1 MNNRFDKLRSE
12 IGDSISVNRKL
23 KGYSQED
30 FSYMIGISRRSLSKI
45 ENGHSYPSLI
55 TTSLIDEFL
64 DISIAD
70 IIKSSSTNPSLHLSM
85 LYSQFLYYLD
95 NRDHNKIIRIFKLMS
110 ELIRYIPTKSL
121 EYKKYLFTK
130 SWVHII
136 NNQIPSAYEALTLAY
151 NLRIKN
157 NEDDKILDYKIF
169 LLKESIAPDLED
181 SSEKIDEVANSSIRK
196 LKEKA
201 EELEAYPDLKMK
213 YLYNAL
219 VIKIG
224 NLKDYTADFDLLTA
238 ILDLSMTN
246 HHLMTYFQTLF
257 YRGIINYYN
266 GNTQFYLDIDEALT
280 YFYIKENHTF
290 FDLDVNLLRDTIFK
304 EC

>member
-1 MNNRFDKLRSE
+1 MNNKFDKLRSE
-12 IGDSISVNRKL
+12 IGESIFVNRKQ

-95 NRDHNKIIRIFKLMS
+95 NRDHNKISQIFNLMG
-110 ELIRYIPTKSL
+110 ELISYIPINSL

-136 NNQIPSAYEALTLAY
+136 NDEISSAYEALTLAY
-151 NLRIKN
+151 NLNIN
-157 NEDDKILDYKIF
+157 NTEDEEILDYKIF

-181 SSEKIDEVANSSIRK
+181 SSEKIDEVAYNSINNLIKKS
-196 LKEKA
+196 KE
-201 EELEAYPDLKMK
+201 LDTYPDLKMK

-224 NLKDYTADFDLLTA
+224 NLEDYHVDFDLLTA

-246 HHLMTYFQTLF
+246 NHLMTYFQTLF

-290 FDLDVNLLRDTIFK
+290 FDLNVNLLRDTIFK

>member
-1 MNNRFDKLRSE
+1 MNNNFDKLRSE
-12 IGDSISVNRKL
+12 IGESISVNRKL
-23 KGYSQED
+23 KVYSQED

-55 TTSLIDEFL
+55 NTSLIDEFL
-64 DISIAD
+64 DMSIAD
-70 IIKSSSTNPSLHLSM
+70 IIKTSSTNPSLHLTM
-85 LYSQFLYYLD
+85 LYSQFLHYLD
-95 NRDHNKIIRIFKLMS
+95 NRGHNKIIKIYKLMDD
-110 ELIRYIPTKSL
+110 LIRYIPTNSL

-136 NNQIPSAYEALTLAY
+136 NNEISSAYEALTLAY

-157 NEDDKILDYKIF
+157 NEDEKILDYKIF

-181 SSEKIDEVANSSIRK
+181 SSEKIDEVAYISIRK

-201 EELEAYPDLKMK
+201 EELDIYPDLKMK
-213 YLYNAL
+213 YLYDAL

-224 NLKDYTADFDLLTA
+224 NLKDYTTDFDLLTA
-238 ILDLSMTN
+238 ILDLSITN
-246 HHLMTYFQTLF
+246 HHLMTYFQTLL

-266 GNTQFYLDIDEALT
+266 DSSNFYLDIDEALT
-280 YFYIKENHTF
+280 YFYIKENNVF
-290 FDLDVNLLRDTIFK
+290 FDLNGNLLRNTIFK

>member
-1 MNNRFDKLRSE
+1 MNNNFDKLRSE
-12 IGDSISVNRKL
+12 IGESISVNRKL
-23 KGYSQED
+23 KVYSQED

-55 TTSLIDEFL
+55 NTSLIDEFL
-64 DISIAD
+64 DMSIAD
-70 IIKSSSTNPSLHLSM
+70 IIKTSSTNPSLHLTM

-95 NRDHNKIIRIFKLMS
+95 NRGHNKIIKIYKLMDD
-110 ELIRYIPTKSL
+110 LIRYIPTNSL

-136 NNQIPSAYEALTLAY
+136 NNEISSAYEALTLAY

-157 NEDDKILDYKIF
+157 NEDEKILDYKIF

-181 SSEKIDEVANSSIRK
+181 SSEKIDEVAYISIRK

-201 EELEAYPDLKMK
+201 EELDIYPDLKMK
-213 YLYNAL
+213 YLYDAL

-224 NLKDYTADFDLLTA
+224 NLKDYTTDFDLLTA
-238 ILDLSMTN
+238 ILDLSITN
-246 HHLMTYFQTLF
+246 HHLMTYFQTLL

-266 GNTQFYLDIDEALT
+266 DSSNFYLDIDEALT
-280 YFYIKENHTF
+280 YFYIKENNVF
-290 FDLDVNLLRDTIFK
+290 FDLNGNLLRNTIFK

>member
-1 MNNRFDKLRSE
+1 MNNKFDKLRSD
-12 IGDSISVNRKL
+12 IGESISVNRKL

-64 DISIAD
+64 GISIAD
-70 IIKSSSTNPSLHLSM
+70 TIKTSSTNPSLHLNM

-95 NRDHNKIIRIFKLMS
+95 NRDHNKIIKIFKLMG
-110 ELIRYIPTKSL
+110 ELISYIPTNSL
-121 EYKKYLFTK
+121 EHKKYLFTK

-136 NNQIPSAYEALTLAY
+136 NNEISSAYEALTLAY

-157 NEDDKILDYKIF
+157 NEDEKILDYKIF

-181 SSEKIDEVANSSIRK
+181 SSDKIDEVAHSSISN
-196 LKEKA
+196 LKAKA
-201 EELEAYPDLKMK
+201 NELDTYPDLKMK

-224 NLKDYTADFDLLTA
+224 NLEDYTTDFDLLTT
-238 ILDLSMTN
+238 ILDLSIIN
-246 HHLMTYFQTLF
+246 QHLMTYFQTLF

-266 GNTQFYLDIDEALT
+266 GNAHFYLDLDEALT
-280 YFYIKENHTF
+280 YFYISENYDF
-290 FDLDVNLLRDTIFK
+290 FNSNVNLLRKTIFK
-304 EC
+304 EY

>member
-1 MNNRFDKLRSE
+1 MNNKFDKLRSE
-12 IGDSISVNRKL
+12 IGESISVNRKQ

-30 FSYMIGISRRSLSKI
+30 FSYIIGISRRSLSKI

-64 DISIAD
+64 DMSIAD

-95 NRDHNKIIRIFKLMS
+95 NRDHNKIIKIYKLMDD
-110 ELIRYIPTKSL
+110 LIRYIPTNSL

-136 NNQIPSAYEALTLAY
+136 NNEISSAYETLTLAY
-151 NLRIKN
+151 SLRIKN
-157 NEDDKILDYKIF
+157 NEDEKILNYKIF

-181 SSEKIDEVANSSIRK
+181 SSEKIDEVAYNSINNLIKKS
-196 LKEKA
+196 KE
-201 EELEAYPDLKMK
+201 LDTYPDLKMK

-224 NLKDYTADFDLLTA
+224 NLEDYHVNFDLLTD
-238 ILDLSMTN
+238 IIDLSITN
-246 HHLMTYFQTLF
+246 RHLTTYFQTLF

-266 GNTQFYLDIDEALT
+266 DIDHFYLDIDEALA
-280 YFYIKENHTF
+280 YFCIQKNQVF
-290 FDLDVNLLRDTIFK
+290 FDSNVDFLRKTILK
-304 EC
+304 TY

>member
-1 MNNRFDKLRSE
+1 MNYKFDKIRSE
-12 IGDSISVNRKL
+12 IGESISFNRKL
-23 KGYSQED
+23 KGYSQEE
-30 FSYMIGISRRSLSKI
+30 FSYMLGISRRSLSKI
-45 ENGHSYPSLI
+45 ENGHNYPSLV

-64 DISIAD
+64 DMSIAD
-70 IIKSSSTNPSLHLSM
+70 IIKTSSTNPSLHLSM

-95 NRDHNKIIRIFKLMS
+95 NRDHNKIIQIFKLMS

-136 NNQIPSAYEALTLAY
+136 NNEISSAYETLTLAY
-151 NLRIKN
+151 NLKIN
-157 NEDDKILDYKIF
+157 NTEDQKILDYKIF

-181 SSEKIDEVANSSIRK
+181 SSEKIDEVAHSSIRK

-201 EELEAYPDLKMK
+201 EELDAYPDLKMK

-224 NLKDYTADFDLLTA
+224 NLKDYNIDFDLLTA

-246 HHLMTYFQTLF
+246 NHLMTYFQTLF

-266 GNTQFYLDIDEALT
+266 GNTHFYLDIDEALT
-280 YFYIKENHTF
+280 YFYIKENYTF
-290 FDLDVNLLRDTIFK
+290 FDSNVNLLRNTIFK

>member
-1 MNNRFDKLRSE
+1 MNNKFDKIRSE
-12 IGDSISVNRKL
+12 IGESISVNRKL

-70 IIKSSSTNPSLHLSM
+70 IIKSSSDNPSLHLSM

-95 NRDHNKIIRIFKLMS
+95 NRDHNKISQIYNLMDN
-110 ELIRYIPTKSL
+110 LISYIPTNSL

-136 NNQIPSAYEALTLAY
+136 NDEISSAYEALTLAY
-151 NLRIKN
+151 NLNIN
-157 NEDDKILDYKIF
+157 NTEDEEILDYKIF

-181 SSEKIDEVANSSIRK
+181 SSEKIDEVAHISIIK

-201 EELEAYPDLKMK
+201 EELDIYPDLKMK

-224 NLKDYTADFDLLTA
+224 NLKDYTTDFDLLTA
-238 ILDLSMTN
+238 ILDLSITN
-246 HHLMTYFQTLF
+246 HHLMTYFQTLL

-266 GNTQFYLDIDEALT
+266 NSSNFYLDIDEALT
-280 YFYIKENHTF
+280 YFYIKENNVF
-290 FDLDVNLLRDTIFK
+290 FDLNVNLLRNTIFK
-304 EC
+304 EF

>member
-1 MNNRFDKLRSE
+1 MNNKFDKLRSE
-12 IGDSISVNRKL
+12 IGESIFVNRKL

-64 DISIAD
+64 DMSIVD
-70 IIKSSSTNPSLHLSM
+70 IVKTSSTNPSLHLSM
-85 LYSQFLYYLD
+85 LYNQFLYYLN
-95 NRDHNKIIRIFKLMS
+95 NRDHNKISQIYNLMDD
-110 ELIRYIPTKSL
+110 LISYIPTNSL

-136 NNQIPSAYEALTLAY
+136 NDEIPSAYEALTLAY
-151 NLRIKN
+151 SLRIKN
-157 NEDDKILDYKIF
+157 NDDEKILDYKIF

-181 SSEKIDEVANSSIRK
+181 SSEKIDEVAHISIRK

-201 EELEAYPDLKMK
+201 EELDAYPDLKMK

-224 NLKDYTADFDLLTA
+224 NLKDYTADFGLLTA

-246 HHLMTYFQTLF
+246 NHLMTYFQTLL

>member
-1 MNNRFDKLRSE
+1 MNNNFDKLRSE
-12 IGDSISVNRKL
+12 IGESISVNRKL
-23 KGYSQED
+23 KVYSQED

-55 TTSLIDEFL
+55 NTSLIDEFL
-64 DISIAD
+64 DMSIAD
-70 IIKSSSTNPSLHLSM
+70 IIKTSSTNPSLHLTM

-95 NRDHNKIIRIFKLMS
+95 NRGHNKIIKIYKLMDD
-110 ELIRYIPTKSL
+110 LIRYIPTNSL

-136 NNQIPSAYEALTLAY
+136 NNEISSAYEALTLAY

-157 NEDDKILDYKIF
+157 NEDEKILDYKIF

-181 SSEKIDEVANSSIRK
+181 SSEKIDEVAYISIRK

-201 EELEAYPDLKMK
+201 EELDIYPNLKMK
-213 YLYNAL
+213 YLYDAL

-224 NLKDYTADFDLLTA
+224 NLKDYTTDFDLLTA
-238 ILDLSMTN
+238 ILDLSITN
-246 HHLMTYFQTLF
+246 HHLMTYFQTLL

-266 GNTQFYLDIDEALT
+266 DSSNFYLDIDEALT
-280 YFYIKENHTF
+280 YFYIKENNVF
-290 FDLDVNLLRDTIFK
+290 FDLNGNLLRNTIFK